1 MLHEWDIT
9 HERMD
14 LPPEVWKFI
23 REKGFLGIIIPKSYG
38 GLGFS
43 AFAHSEIVTKIS
55 TRSGNAAVT
64 VMVPNSLGPAELLI
78 HYGTEEQKNHYL
90 PRLARGLEIPCF
102 ALTNPEA
109 GSDAGAIP
117 DFGIACKGM
126 HEGREVLGVSKE
138 VVYLVPRR

>member
-1 MLHEWDIT
+1 MLDEWDIT
-9 HERMD
+9 HNRMD

-55 TRSGNAAVT
+55 TRSGTCAVT

-90 PRLARGLEIPCF
+90 PRLAKGLEIPCF

-117 DFGIACKGM
+117 DFPSLEEIRNGYG
-126 HEGREVLGVSKE
+126 EDTRRESID
-138 VVYLVPRR
+138 